1 MYSSREVSELVGLS
15 TAQVRRFARTG
26 FLSPERT
33 TQNHYRFSFQ
43 DLTFLKTTTALF
55 AGKFSRQFV
64 YRALR
69 ELHRQQP
76 VNRPLSEIHL
86 SANETGILAHD
97 GDATWYPMSGQFV
110 FDFET
115 AANSTPVSRLDG
127 GTLQDGLPVA
137 DEMKAE
143 AWFDRGCMLEA
154 SRPVEARQAY
164 RRTLALDPSHAHARV
179 NLGRLLHAAGQIAEA
194 IEHYRIVLTAHPDNA
209 LAAYNLGVALE
220 DEARE
225 QDAFTAYAQAIAC
238 DPHCAEAHFN
248 IAKLYEGAGDQLAAL
263 RHLRTYK
270 ELMGR
275 L

>member
-76 VNRPLSEIHL
+76 VDRPLSEIHL
-86 SANETGILAHD
+86 SANETGIVAHD
-97 GDATWYPMSGQFV
+97 GDATWYPISGQFL
-110 FDFET
+110 FDFE
-115 AANSTPVSRLDG
+115 AAAYSTPVSRLEG
-127 GTLQDGLPVA
+127 GTWRDGLPVA

-143 AWFDRGCMLEA
+143 AWFDRGCMLETY
-154 SRPVEARQAY
+154 RPVEARQAY

-179 NLGRLLHAAGQIAEA
+179 NLGRLLHAAGQVGEA
-194 IEHYRIVLTAHPDNA
+194 IEHYRIVLTARPDNA

-238 DPHCAEAHFN
+238 DPQCAEAHFN

-275 L
+275 